1 MFYAYCKKFSL
12 IITVISGILYD
23 MKDLNAINR
32 EREERINL
40 SHYKDLIETIA
51 KVEYKRFANLGLID
65 LSEVISLAMYTAY
78 YIVNNTSNNS
88 LYNEAYLT
96 KAIKW
101 AIRNE
106 MRRRYRWYVMR
117 NNESAEQEKV
127 KDAVYRT
134 ILSIDEMAE
143 ADNPTIIKDLSR
155 TPEEKAE
162 IVDLKNR
169 IIEIMQTLSQRER
182 DLIEAKYFYDKK
194 LKDIS
199 VEFNISQ
206 SRISRII
213 QSGLDKIKRELLKQD
228 KIDGDCI

>member
-1 MFYAYCKKFSL
+1 
-12 IITVISGILYD
+12 
-23 MKDLNAINR
+23 MKDLETINK
-32 EREERINL
+32 EREGRINL
-40 SHYKDLIETIA
+40 SQHKDLIETIS
-51 KVEYKRFANLGLID
+51 KVEYKKFSNLGLID
-65 LSEVISLAMYTAY
+65 LSEVINLANYTVY
-78 YIVNNTSNNS
+78 YLVNNSANRE

-106 MRRRYRWYVMR
+106 MRRRYKWYSMK
-117 NNESAEQEKV
+117 NQEPDKEKV
-127 KDAVYRT
+127 KDAVYKT
-134 ILSIDEMAE
+134 ILSIEEMAE
-143 ADNPTIIKDLSR
+143 AENPTIIKDTSR

-162 IVDLKNR
+162 IFELKKR
-169 IIEIMQTLSQRER
+169 IQEVMNKLAQREQ

-213 QSGLDKIKRELLKQD
+213 QNALEKIKKELLKQEQ
-228 KIDGDCI
+228 IDENNI